1 MYILKNAYL
10 NIIRSKGRNLLI
22 GLIITI
28 VVISAFISITIS
40 KSGENLVES
49 YKQNNPLK
57 VTLNLDMMNFRNA
70 DENAKND
77 FELLSIEDINNIGK
91 LSSVNG
97 YYYTLESS
105 LNSDDIEKIDYE
117 DMFSNKNDSSQPP
130 ETERR
135 KEMNTGDF
143 TVIAYSDSSYNEDFI
158 KGNKKIV
165 EGEMLSP
172 DDTSYK
178 IVISEELA
186 DENDIN
192 IGDKIEFK
200 NTNDESITYTLEV
213 SGIYSIE
220 NETSDNMGSRMMPN
234 STNQIYSNLTVL
246 NKIIDDDGTSE
257 DNFKVMQNV
266 TAAYYVDYENIDK
279 FEEEVKNLGISDYY
293 KVMTNEEEVTS
304 TLNPIKNIS
313 SFSKTFLIITFVVG
327 ITILTIINLFNIR
340 ERKYEIGV
348 LRAIGMTKLKITLQ
362 LVTETVMITI
372 ISLIVGITSGT
383 LLAQPVTNYMLKN
396 EIENYETEATNMEE
410 NFGSKEFG
418 MMRGPKNKPNDM
430 NNNIS
435 YVDELK
441 AEIDSNIIITL
452 SFATIVLTALSSS
465 VAVLYIN
472 KYEPNKILQNRE

>member
-1 MYILKNAYL
+1 
-10 NIIRSKGRNLLI
+10 
-22 GLIITI
+22 
-28 VVISAFISITIS
+28 
-40 KSGENLVES
+40 
-49 YKQNNPLK
+49 
-57 VTLNLDMMNFRNA
+57 
-70 DENAKND
+70 
-77 FELLSIEDINNIGK
+77 
-91 LSSVNG
+91 
-97 YYYTLESS
+97 
-105 LNSDDIEKIDYE
+105 
-117 DMFSNKNDSSQPP
+117 
-130 ETERR
+130 
-135 KEMNTGDF
+135 MNTGDF

-372 ISLIVGITSGT
+372 ISLIVGITAGT

>member
-22 GLIITI
+22 GLIITVI
-28 VVISAFISITIS
+28 VISSFISITIS
-40 KSGENLVES
+40 KSGDNLVQS
-49 YKQNNPLK
+49 YKTNNPLK

-70 DENAKND
+70 PEDTRED
-77 FELLSIEDINNIGK
+77 FELLSVDDINKIGE
-91 LSSVNG
+91 LESVNG
-97 YYYTLESS
+97 YYYTLQSN
-105 LNSDDIEKIDYE
+105 LNSDDIEKVDYE
-117 DMFSNKNDSSQPP
+117 EFFQKEDNSSNPP
-130 ETERR
+130 EMNHK
-135 KEMNTGDF
+135 KEMSMGDF
-143 TVIAYSDSSYNEDFI
+143 TLIAYSDSSYNEDFI

-172 DDTSYK
+172 TDTSDK

-186 DENDIN
+186 EENDIKV
-192 IGDKIEFK
+192 GDKIEFK

-220 NETSDNMGSRMMPN
+220 NETDDNMGSRMMPN

-246 NKIIDDDGTSE
+246 NKIIEDDGISD

-266 TAAYYVDYENIDK
+266 TAAYYVDYENIES
-279 FEEEVKNLGISDYY
+279 FEKEVKELGISDYY
-293 KVMTNEEEVTS
+293 KVMTNEEEITS
-304 TLNPIKNIS
+304 TLNPIKNIT
-313 SFSKTFLIITFVVG
+313 SFSKTFLIITFIVG
-327 ITILTIINLFNIR
+327 IVILTIINLFNIR

-348 LRAIGMTKLKITLQ
+348 LRAIGMTKLKITFQ
-362 LVTETVMITI
+362 LAFETVMITI
-372 ISLIVGITSGT
+372 ISLVAGIIVGS

-396 EIENYETEATNMEE
+396 EIESYETKVTNMEE

-418 MMRGPKNKPNDM
+418 RMNGRGNNPNR
-430 NNNIS
+430 NQNVN

-441 AEIDSNIIITL
+441 AEVDSNTIIIL
-452 SFATIVLTALSSS
+452 SFSIIALTIISSS